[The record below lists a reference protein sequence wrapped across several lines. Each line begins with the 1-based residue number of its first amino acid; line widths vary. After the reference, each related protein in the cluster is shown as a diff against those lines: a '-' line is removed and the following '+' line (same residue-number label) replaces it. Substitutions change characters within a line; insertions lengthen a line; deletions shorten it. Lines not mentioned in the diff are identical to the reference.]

1 MVDVTMMIMVMMQG
15 RQMAGVARMVERLAH
30 IQMTRIK

>member
-1 MVDVTMMIMVMMQG
+1 MMIVMLQG

>member
-1 MVDVTMMIMVMMQG
+1 MVVVTMMIMVMMQG

-30 IQMTRIK
+30 IQMTRRK

>member
-1 MVDVTMMIMVMMQG
+1 MVVVTLMMIVMLQG

-30 IQMTRIK
+30 IQMTRIN